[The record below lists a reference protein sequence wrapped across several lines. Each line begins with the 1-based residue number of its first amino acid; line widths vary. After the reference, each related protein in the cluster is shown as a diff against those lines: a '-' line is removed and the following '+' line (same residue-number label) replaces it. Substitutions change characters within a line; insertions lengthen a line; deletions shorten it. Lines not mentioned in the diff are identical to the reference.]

1 MPSASADAG
10 PYCEHADAQRTVGV
24 VADDLGVSVRTLHH
38 WDRLGIASPSART
51 PAGYRVYS
59 AADQAR
65 LRRVLLLREL
75 GIPLARI
82 SEVLEAPAAER
93 REELTR
99 RRTELD
105 ARILQLQAVADS
117 VDRMLAADEH
127 GVVLTEEE
135 QAETFGADW
144 DPAHARGARERWG
157 DSPQWAE
164 FAERSAMRTPE
175 EWRDATA
182 AMDSV
187 IQAFAEARRSGADPA
202 SAGMHELAARH
213 REAMST
219 YFHCTRS
226 MQVLIARMFTAEPGF
241 AEYYDR
247 VEPGLAFWMREVIEA
262 DARAHGIDPE
272 TAVWE

>member
-1 MPSASADAG
+1 MVAASMNPGD
-10 PYCEHADAQRTVGV
+10 EHSRTVGV
-24 VADDLGVSVRTLHH
+24 VADALGVSVRTLHH

-51 PAGYRVYS
+51 AGGYRVYS
-59 AADQAR
+59 RTDQAR

-82 SEVLEAPAAER
+82 SQVLEASAAER
-93 REELTR
+93 REELIR
-99 RRTELD
+99 RRAELD
-105 ARILQLQAVADS
+105 GRIAQLQAVANV
-117 VDRMLAADEH
+117 VDRMLAADEF

-135 QAETFGADW
+135 QAEAFGADW
-144 DPAHARGARERWG
+144 DPVHTRGARERWG

-175 EWRDATA
+175 EWRDANA
-182 AMDSV
+182 VMDEV
-187 IQAFAEARRSGADPA
+187 IAAFAEARNQGRDPDN
-202 SAGMHELAARH
+202 GRTHDLAARH

-226 MQVLIARMFTAEPGF
+226 MQVVIARMFTTEPGF

-247 VEPGLAFWMREVIEA
+247 VQPGLAFWMREVIEA